1 MAHQD
6 LELRT
11 AIELAA
17 WAVAMA
23 GGALLGL
30 ALAAELLRR
39 ARTGAGLVALAD
51 RLLPT
56 TARRVAAALLT
67 AMAATIAV
75 AVPHAARG
83 DDHVRSWLVERRARS
98 VSRVPDGD
106 VVAPHHDV
114 DQRSAGTRQLDDD
127 DARSLHPSWRHVLA
141 RCSAHRLRHPH
152 HTRPPCPPRRRP
164 LRRSRTQR
172 SRRTR
177 CVRVTVSGPS
187 PRHDSA
193 AAPTT
198 HAIDRG
204 WRAIYDAN
212 RDSVG
217 SDPEPDPSRS
227 GAHASPARPHPMTR
241 EEASVPTLSISAW
254 SDPII
259 DTLGHDPRSDYVE
272 RFWLPTLG
280 PTSAPPAPTDS
291 RATSTANPAGARSMS
306 PTCRRRLGLGRARR
320 ERRRRCSAASTA

>member
-39 ARTGAGLVALAD
+39 ARTAAGLVALAD

-67 AMAATIAV
+67 ALAATTAV

-83 DDHVRSWLVERRARS
+83 DDHVRSWLVEGAPAASPASPTATSSLPTTTSTSAPPVLGSSPTTTRRHRS
-98 VSRVPDGD
+98 P
-106 VVAPHHDV
+106 
-114 DQRSAGTRQLDDD
+114 
-127 DARSLHPSWRHVLA
+127 HPSRRHVPA

-152 HTRPPCPPRRRP
+152 RTRPPRPPRRRP

-193 AAPTT
+193 AAPPPT
-198 HAIDRG
+198 
-204 WRAIYDAN
+204 
-212 RDSVG
+212 
-217 SDPEPDPSRS
+217 RS
-227 GAHASPARPHPMTR
+227 IAG
-241 EEASVPTLSISAW
+241 
-254 SDPII
+254 
-259 DTLGHDPRSDYVE
+259 
-272 RFWLPTLG
+272 
-280 PTSAPPAPTDS
+280 
-291 RATSTANPAGARSMS
+291 GARSTTRTATRS
-306 PTCRRRLGLGRARR
+306 DRTPT
-320 ERRRRCSAASTA
+320 